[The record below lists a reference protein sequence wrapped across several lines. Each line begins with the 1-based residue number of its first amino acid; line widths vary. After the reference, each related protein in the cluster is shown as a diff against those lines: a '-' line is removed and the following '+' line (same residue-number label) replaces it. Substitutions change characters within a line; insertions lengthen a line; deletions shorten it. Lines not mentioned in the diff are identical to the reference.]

1 MATLR
6 LSLAWRGLQCAGR
19 RRDASQPNVEEGA
32 KMTRLIA
39 AALFVVAAAAPAL
52 ACEWNKS
59 AATDSQSTVAS
70 QAQQSKPVHQNNRS

>member
-1 MATLR
+1 ML
-6 LSLAWRGLQCAGR
+6 LW
-19 RRDASQPNVEEGA
+19 PNAEGT

-70 QAQQSKPVHQNNRS
+70 QAQQSKPVHQHNRS